1 MGIIIIFVI
10 INLILLYTIFIY
22 TPFAYPVGN
31 AFSSRVGVA
40 RPICGGPEFPV
51 ALVLAEDWDRDCWIA
66 EAIALDSVPIFTVTV
81 SLVRL
86 ESAITGHAL
95 HAANQAGRT
104 NDCEMCARANRRIVI
119 FLGRALASPS

>member
-1 MGIIIIFVI
+1 MGIIISFVI

-31 AFSSRVGVA
+31 AFRSRAGVA
-40 RPICGGPEFPV
+40 RPVCGGPEFSV
-51 ALVLAEDWDRDCWIA
+51 ALVLAEDWVRACWIG

-81 SLVRL
+81 SLVGDDDGL

-95 HAANQAGRT
+95 HATNQGERT
-104 NDCEMCARANRRIVI
+104 TARCAHAPID
-119 FLGRALASPS
+119 A

>member
-1 MGIIIIFVI
+1 M
-10 INLILLYTIFIY
+10 
-22 TPFAYPVGN
+22 GN

-40 RPICGGPEFPV
+40 RPVCGGPEFPV
-51 ALVLAEDWDRDCWIA
+51 ALVLAEDWVRDCWIA

-81 SLVRL
+81 SLVGL

-95 HAANQAGRT
+95 HAANRAWRT

-119 FLGRALASPS
+119 NPRRACAGGLR